1 MGYSNYFLREVFT
14 NIRRSPL
21 MSIASVTTVLV
32 LTLILGYFTAI
43 MMNLEALANS
53 LLREVQVVAYLD
65 DDANQVSVSQQ
76 LERIPGVTESHFVS
90 KETAL
95 KKLVERMQGRIN
107 VDDLTRNPLPD
118 SYEVAVDSADALE
131 LVAKRARRIA
141 GVSYVKYGEE
151 IAQRMLRFNALVRS
165 VGAIVLGLLFLSTVL
180 IVSNTIRLTVFAR
193 RKEIEIMQMVGA
205 AEWFIR
211 WPFILEGVL
220 QGLLGATIAAT
231 MVGSSYAMVVPKLI
245 ETITFLPI
253 VTADKILPL
262 LLPALIL
269 NGAFVGALG
278 SLVSVNKFLK
288 V

>member
-1 MGYSNYFLREVFT
+1 MTSAYFFREVFT

-32 LTLILGYFTAI
+32 LTLILGYFTAV

-53 LLREVQVVAYLD
+53 LLDEVQVVAYLD
-65 DDANQVSVSQQ
+65 DDANQVAVAQQ
-76 LERIPGVTESHFVS
+76 LERIPGVQKTHFVS

-95 KKLVERMQGRIN
+95 NKLVERMQGRIK
-107 VDDLTRNPLPD
+107 VDDLTRNPLPN
-118 SYEVAVDSADALE
+118 SYEVSVVSADDLE
-131 LVAKRARRIA
+131 MVATRAERVA
-141 GVSYVKYGEE
+141 GVDRVKYGEE
-151 IAQRMLRFNALVRS
+151 IAQRMLRFNSLVRG
-165 VGAIVLGLLFLSTVL
+165 VGVVVLGLLFLSTVL

-220 QGLLGATIAAT
+220 QGLLGSVVAAVV
-231 MVGSSYAMVVPKLI
+231 VGGSYAMVIPKLI
-245 ETITFLPI
+245 ETINFLPM
-253 VTADKILPL
+253 VGAHGLLPTLLPL
-262 LLPALIL
+262 LIL

-278 SLVSVNKFLK
+278 SLLSVNKFLK

>member
-1 MGYSNYFLREVFT
+1 MGYSTYFFREVVT

-21 MSIASVTTVLV
+21 MSIASCTTVLV
-32 LTLILGYFTAI
+32 LTLILGYFTVV
-43 MMNLEALANS
+43 MLNLEALANS
-53 LLREVQVVAYLD
+53 LLQEVQVVAYLD
-65 DDANQVSVSQQ
+65 DDANQVSVAQQ
-76 LERIPGVTESHFVS
+76 LERIPEVSEAHFVS

-95 KKLVERMQGRIN
+95 KKLVERMNGQIK

-118 SYEVAVDSADALE
+118 SYEVAVDNADALE
-131 LVAKRARRIA
+131 GVAKRARRIA

-151 IAQRMLRFNALVRS
+151 IAQRMLHFNALVRS
-165 VGAIVLGLLFLSTVL
+165 VGITILVLLFLSTVL

-220 QGLLGATIAAT
+220 QGLIGAVVAA
-231 MVGSSYAMVVPKLI
+231 MLVGGSYSLIVPKLI
-245 ETITFLPI
+245 ETISFLP
-253 VTADKILPL
+253 VVQAEHMLPM

-269 NGAFVGALG
+269 NGALVGGLG

>member
-1 MGYSNYFLREVFT
+1 MYSAYFFREVLT

-32 LTLILGYFTAI
+32 LTLILGYFATV
-43 MMNLEALANS
+43 MVNLEALANS

-65 DDANQVSVSQQ
+65 DDANQVSVAQQ
-76 LERIPGVTESHFVS
+76 LERIPGVTSAHFVS

-95 KKLVERMQGRIN
+95 NKLVERMQGRIK
-107 VDDLTRNPLPD
+107 VDDLSRNPLPD
-118 SYEVAVDSADALE
+118 SYEVAVEGAEDLE
-131 LVAKRARRIA
+131 EVAVRARRIA
-141 GVSYVKYGEE
+141 GVAYVKYGEE
-151 IAQRMLRFNALVRS
+151 IAKKMLHFNALVRT
-165 VGAIVLGLLFLSTVL
+165 VGIVILTLLFLSTVL

-220 QGLLGATIAAT
+220 QGLLGSAIAAT
-231 MVGSSYAMVVPKLI
+231 LVGGSYAMVVPKLV
-245 ETITFLPI
+245 ETITFLP
-253 VTADKILPL
+253 VVQAQDMLPH

-269 NGAFVGALG
+269 NGGLVGAIG

>member
-1 MGYSNYFLREVFT
+1 MTYSVYFLREVAT

-43 MMNLEALANS
+43 MLNLEALANS

-65 DDANQVSVSQQ
+65 DDANQVSIAQQ
-76 LERIPGVTESHFVS
+76 LERIPGVQEAHFVS

-95 KKLVERMQGRIN
+95 NKLVERMNGRIK

-118 SYEVAVDSADALE
+118 SYEVAVETADALE
-131 LVAKRARRIA
+131 HVAKRARRIA

-151 IAQRMLRFNALVRS
+151 IAQRMLRFNALVRA
-165 VGAIVLGLLFLSTVL
+165 VGVVILALLFLSTIL

-211 WPFILEGVL
+211 WPFIIEGVV
-220 QGLLGATIAAT
+220 QGLVGAIIAAT
-231 MVGSSYAMVVPKLI
+231 LVGGSYAMVVPKLM

-253 VTADKILPL
+253 VQADQMLPF
-262 LLPALIL
+262 LLPILVL
-269 NGAFVGALG
+269 NGALVGGLG
-278 SLVSVNKFLK
+278 SLLSVNKFLK

>member
-1 MGYSNYFLREVFT
+1 MTYSAYFLREVAT

-32 LTLILGYFTAI
+32 LTLILGYFTAV
-43 MMNLEALANS
+43 MLNLEALANS
-53 LLREVQVVAYLD
+53 LLDEVQVVAYLD

-76 LERIPGVTESHFVS
+76 LERIPGVKQAHFVS

-95 KKLVERMQGRIN
+95 NKLVERMNGRVK
-107 VDDLTRNPLPD
+107 VDDLTRNPLPN
-118 SYEVAVDSADALE
+118 SYEVSVASADDLE
-131 LVAKRARRIA
+131 LVAKRAQRA
-141 GVSYVKYGEE
+141 GGVAGVKYGEE
-151 IAQRMLRFNALVRS
+151 IAQRMMRFNSLVRT
-165 VGAIVLGLLFLSTVL
+165 VGIVVLGLLFLSTVL

-220 QGLLGATIAAT
+220 QGLLGSVVAAVV
-231 MVGSSYAMVVPKLI
+231 VGGSYAMVIPQLTQ
-245 ETITFLPI
+245 TISFLPMVEAQI
-253 VTADKILPL
+253 MLPTLLPL
-262 LLPALIL
+262 LVL
-269 NGAFVGALG
+269 NGGFVGALG

>member
-1 MGYSNYFLREVFT
+1 MGYSTYFLREVFT

-21 MSIASVTTVLV
+21 MSVASVTTVLV

-95 KKLVERMQGRIN
+95 NKLVERMQGRIN

-118 SYEVAVDSADALE
+118 SYEVAVDDPDALE
-131 LVAKRARRIA
+131 QVAKRARRIA

-151 IAQRMLRFNALVRS
+151 IAQRMLHFNRLVRS
-165 VGAIVLGLLFLSTVL
+165 VGVVVLGLLFLSTVL

-262 LLPALIL
+262 LLPILVL

>member
-1 MGYSNYFLREVFT
+1 MTNPAYFVREVFT

-43 MMNLEALANS
+43 MANLEKLANS
-53 LLREVQVVAYLD
+53 LLDEVQVVAYLED
-65 DDANQVSVSQQ
+65 GANRVSVLQQ
-76 LERIPGVTESHFVS
+76 LERIDGVSQAHFVS

-95 KKLVERMQGRIN
+95 KKLVERMQGRIDVN
-107 VDDLTRNPLPD
+107 DLTRNPLPD
-118 SYEVAVDSADALE
+118 SYELAIDNALNLEPVAV
-131 LVAKRARRIA
+131 RARRIV
-141 GVSYVKYGEE
+141 GVAEVKYGEE
-151 IAQRMLRFNALVRS
+151 IARRMLNFNALVRS
-165 VGAIVLGLLFLSTVL
+165 VGAVILALLFFSTVL

-220 QGLLGATIAAT
+220 QGVAGSVVAASV
-231 MVGSSYAMVVPKLI
+231 VGTSYAMVVPKLA
-245 ETITFLPI
+245 ETVVFLPVI
-253 VTADKILPL
+253 PAPL
-262 LLPALIL
+262 LLPKLLPALVGM
-269 NGAFVGALG
+269 GAFVGALG

>member
-1 MGYSNYFLREVFT
+1 MNISAYFLREVFT
-14 NIRRSPL
+14 NVRRSPL
-21 MSIASVTTVLV
+21 MSIVGVTTVLV
-32 LTLILGYFTAI
+32 LTLILGYFTTV
-43 MMNLEALANS
+43 MVNLEALANS
-53 LLREVQVVAYLD
+53 LLDEVQVVAYLD
-65 DDANQVSVSQQ
+65 DDANQVSVAQQ
-76 LERIPGVTESHFVS
+76 LERIPEVRQAHFVS

-95 KKLVERMQGRIN
+95 NKLVERMQGRIR

-118 SYEVAVDSADALE
+118 SFEVSVSSGENLE
-131 LVAKRARRIA
+131 QVARRAQRIS
-141 GVSYVKYGEE
+141 GVGHVKYGEE
-151 IAQRMLRFNALVRS
+151 VAQRMLSFNNLVRT
-165 VGAIVLGLLFLSTVL
+165 VGVTVLTLLFFSTVL

-220 QGLLGATIAAT
+220 QGI
-231 MVGSSYAMVVPKLI
+231 VGSSVAAFLVGGSYYMVVPKLM
-245 ETITFLPI
+245 ETISFLPI
-253 VTADKILPL
+253 VRVESMLPL
-262 LLPALIL
+262 LLPLLIL

>member
-1 MGYSNYFLREVFT
+1 MTYPAYFLREVYT

-32 LTLILGYFTAI
+32 LTLILGYFTAV
-43 MMNLEALANS
+43 MANLERLANS
-53 LLREVQVVAYLD
+53 LLDEVQVVAYLD
-65 DDANQVSVSQQ
+65 DNANKVSVGQQ
-76 LERIPGVTESHFVS
+76 LERIPEVTEAHFVS

-95 KKLVERMQGRIN
+95 KKLVERMQGKIEVN
-107 VDDLTRNPLPD
+107 DLTRNPLPD
-118 SYEVAVDSADALE
+118 SFELAVDDAQNLEPVAV
-131 LVAKRARRIA
+131 RARRIA
-141 GVSYVKYGEE
+141 GVAGVKYGEE
-151 IAQRMLRFNALVRS
+151 IARRMLNFNALVRS
-165 VGAIVLGLLFLSTVL
+165 VGAVILALLFLSTVL

-220 QGLLGATIAAT
+220 QGLAGSVVAAAL
-231 MVGSSYAMVVPKLI
+231 VGGSYAMVVPKLA
-245 ETITFLPI
+245 ETVVFLPVI
-253 VTADKILPL
+253 PASQLLPQL
-262 LLPALIL
+262 IPALIL
-269 NGAFVGALG
+269 LGVFVGALG

>member
-1 MGYSNYFLREVFT
+1 MAYTAYFFREVLT

-32 LTLILGYFTAI
+32 LTIILGYFTAV
-43 MMNLEALANS
+43 MLNLQALAKS
-53 LLREVQVVAYLD
+53 LLQEVQVVAYLD
-65 DDANQVSVSQQ
+65 DDANQVSVAQQ
-76 LERIPGVTESHFVS
+76 LQRIPGVTETHFVS

-95 KKLVERMQGRIN
+95 KKLVERMQGRIK

-118 SYEVAVDSADALE
+118 SYEVAVEDADALE
-131 LVAKRARRIA
+131 QVARRAERIG
-141 GVSYVKYGEE
+141 GVAQVKYGEE
-151 IAQRMLRFNALVRS
+151 IAQRMMRFNALVSS
-165 VGAIVLGLLFLSTVL
+165 VGVVILILLAVSTVL

-220 QGLLGATIAAT
+220 QGLLGSVIAAFL
-231 MVGSSYAMVVPKLI
+231 VGGSYAMVVPNLI
-245 ETITFLPI
+245 ETISFLPI
-253 VTADKILPL
+253 VPAAEILPK
-262 LLPALIL
+262 LLPALVAS
-269 NGAFVGALG
+269 GAFVGGLG
-278 SLVSVNKFLK
+278 SLLSVNKFLK